1 MLVEM
6 SPSGLQI
13 IQQLLEHKQGLYLQ
27 QPHQI
32 LQLLVLDMKGEEL
45 LMPLDSMLGNLM
57 LLVDLIMQQKDFA
70 STQVVIWAWVL
81 VVQYQTQDLE

>member
-27 QPHQI
+27 QLHQI
-32 LQLLVLDMKGEEL
+32 LQLLVLHMKGEDL
-45 LMPLDSMLGNLM
+45 RMPLDSMLVNL
-57 LLVDLIMQQKDFA
+57 LVLVDLIMQQKDSA
-70 STQVVIWAWVL
+70 STQVA
-81 VVQYQTQDLE
+81 E